1 MSHITD
7 GFPDSGSCTGPDS
20 DSEYQDLGINGLEDQ
35 RQDAREEGEGTEQP
49 KSGFAQNF
57 QRRCLVGGPAPKHPL
72 NLSNRQAG

>member
-35 RQDAREEGEGTEQP
+35 RQDAREEGEGMEQR
-49 KSGFAQNF
+49 KSGFAQIF
-57 QRRCLVGGPAPKHPL
+57 QKRYSVRARSEAFPR
-72 NLSNRQAG
+72 SQ